1 MTNLS
6 KNINIQVYGNKA
18 QLSIANGFNTTPM
31 TRREIKQLIDDA
43 IKAEH
48 AMYKSEMVDKA
59 FLRVVGQ

>member
-1 MTNLS
+1 MANLE

-31 TRREIKQLIDDA
+31 TRREIKQLIEDA

-48 AMYKSEMVDKA
+48 EMYRSETLSKSH
-59 FLRVVGQ
+59 LRVVGQ

>member
-1 MTNLS
+1 MSQLE

-48 AMYKSEMVDKA
+48 SMYRAEVREKSN
-59 FLRVVGQ
+59 LRVVG